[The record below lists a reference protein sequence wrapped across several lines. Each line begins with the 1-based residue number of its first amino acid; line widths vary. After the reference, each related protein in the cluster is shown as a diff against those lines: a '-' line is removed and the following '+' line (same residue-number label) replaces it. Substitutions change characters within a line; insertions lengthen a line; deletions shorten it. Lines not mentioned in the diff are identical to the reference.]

1 MAWPKEIPFK
11 RYPSDLTDE
20 EWDILKPILEKADPY
35 TTGRPRQVDL
45 REVVNA
51 IFYLNKTGCQ
61 WRYLPKDFPP
71 YTLVS
76 YYYHKWVDNNTW
88 EQINT
93 AIRQQLRKESGRNEN
108 PSAGIIDSQTVKG
121 TPESAQ
127 ESGFDGGKLIK
138 GRKRHIVVDTMGCL
152 LIVLVHAANIHDSR
166 AACKVLPALFLLV
179 STLKMIWADSAYKGK
194 EFIQWVKK
202 QFDCD
207 FEVVEKKKTDKG
219 FQVLP
224 KRWIVERTFAW
235 LGRSRRLSKD
245 YERKTTSSASQ
256 VYAAASRLMLRQI
269 CKQRALLE
277 GAV

>member
-93 AIRQQLRKESGRNEN
+93 AIRQQLRKESGRKEN

-127 ESGFDGGKLIK
+127 ESGFDGGKLIN

-152 LIVLVHAANIHDSR
+152 LIVLVHAANIYDGH
-166 AACKVLPALFLLV
+166 AARKVLSALFLLV
-179 STLKMIWADSAYKGK
+179 DTVKRIWADGAYKGE
-194 EFIQWVKK
+194 EFIQWVKA
-202 QFDCD
+202 QFDCVL
-207 FEVVEKKKTDKG
+207 EVVEKKKTGEG
-219 FQVLP
+219 FQVVP
-224 KRWIVERTFAW
+224 YRWIVERTFAW

-245 YERKTTSSASQ
+245 YERKPTSSASH
-256 VYAAASRLMLRQI
+256 VYVAASRLMLRQI
-269 CKQRALLE
+269 CKLRAY
-277 GAV
+277 